1 MSLMFWRRVTVSHRN
16 FFRSMLRVLTLVLR
30 SYELFSEYHS
40 FYALMKQREQLPF
53 STLQSGIFRIDV
65 YICGVKIY
73 MG

>member
-1 MSLMFWRRVTVSHRN
+1 
-16 FFRSMLRVLTLVLR
+16 MLRVLTLVLM

-40 FYALMKQREQLPF
+40 FYALMKRREQLPF